1 MPLRCCHWMQQL
13 MMTQYHLEWLLP
25 QEAMLM
31 DKLIMEHHNY
41 FLIYRNQFQ
50 IQILKF

>member
-1 MPLRCCHWMQQL
+1 MQQL